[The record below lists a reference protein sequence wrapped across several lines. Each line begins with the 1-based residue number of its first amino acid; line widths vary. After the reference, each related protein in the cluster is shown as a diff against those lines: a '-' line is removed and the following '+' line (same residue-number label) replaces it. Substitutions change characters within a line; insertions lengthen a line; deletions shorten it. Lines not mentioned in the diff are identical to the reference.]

1 MPQRLLDVLAE
12 QFALVVCDV
21 GYRLARGG
29 EADAAVRLHRDLLV
43 SADAIALVLGQR
55 QEQLRSGFGQLE
67 LLLGELSIPLER
79 LRVVVN
85 GQGAPGAS
93 ASAETVAAITRELAE
108 RELAVDAWLPW
119 DARAL
124 RASVRL
130 GVPLAIARP
139 RGRYAKAVRQLV
151 DSLLVPTSTV
161 QPITSKLRPSRSEVE
176 AHEAEPVRE
185 VALPWRR

>member
-1 MPQRLLDVLAE
+1 M
-12 QFALVVCDV
+12 
-21 GYRLARGG
+21 
-29 EADAAVRLHRDLLV
+29 RLHRDLLV
-43 SADAIALVLGQR
+43 SADAVVLVLGQR

-67 LLLGELSIPLER
+67 LLLDELSIPVER

-130 GVPLAIARP
+130 GLPLAIARP

-151 DSLLVPTSTV
+151 DSLLVPTSTA
-161 QPITSKLRPSRSEVE
+161 QPLTSKRRLSRSEVE